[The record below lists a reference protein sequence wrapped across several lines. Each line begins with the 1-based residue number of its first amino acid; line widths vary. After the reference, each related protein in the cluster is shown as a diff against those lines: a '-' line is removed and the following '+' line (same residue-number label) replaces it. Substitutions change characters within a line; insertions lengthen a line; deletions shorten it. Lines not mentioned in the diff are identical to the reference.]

1 MAARKGRQVKQVENL
16 EHHFALELDDASRGE
31 TWGERTIRTSW
42 RSRGGQD
49 LAESSTRCWVAVGKV
64 VVRVRKVRMVE
75 DVVEVGT
82 DSQGQFFRQLE
93 VLVDRKVGVKEAR
106 SAESIAH
113 LVGKRRGRGGELVEC
128 QAVAQPVHA

>member
-49 LAESSTRCWVAVGKV
+49 LAEVPPAAGSPSAKLLSG
-64 VVRVRKVRMVE
+64 
-75 DVVEVGT
+75 
-82 DSQGQFFRQLE
+82 F
-93 VLVDRKVGVKEAR
+93 VKFGW
-106 SAESIAH
+106 
-113 LVGKRRGRGGELVEC
+113 LKML
-128 QAVAQPVHA
+128 